1 MWLDYFLDRNERLG
15 PDETASV
22 DVRRRLTHR
31 ELNTRSRALAR
42 GLARIGIGAGD
53 RVGMLSRNSVDMFEA
68 YMAISRAGAIAV
80 PFNFRWT
87 PPEIRYAADDSG
99 ITALLYEPEPFE
111 TLGSAFD
118 DMDLKLNVALGS
130 LEYERLALGQGDDD
144 QISLPVGDLDD
155 PFAILYTS
163 GTTGHPKG
171 SIVRQRALRAQF
183 MGMVDTIR
191 MDRNSRFMQGTPLF
205 HIGITVATSF
215 LAAGGSTVFYRD
227 FVPNEVLDLMEG
239 ERVTHFITAP
249 TVIQFLVQGAD
260 VRSRDFNSLLEIGYG
275 AAPMRPSVLSQAM
288 EAFGCN
294 FRQVY
299 GLTEGGGVVT
309 SLDPADHFDEVLRD
323 TSVGRP
329 LIGIEVAVRDTDD
342 EWVAA
347 TDWGEVC
354 IKGESVMTEYWGK
367 PEATEK
373 AITEGWLRTGDV
385 GWMDDQGYLY
395 LVDRRNDMLITGGE
409 NVYPAEVEMAVDAVD
424 GVEESAVIGVPDEKW
439 GEVPIAFVVLEDG
452 ADLDEATIIEACS
465 QHLARYKV
473 PKQVRFIDELPKNQL
488 GKILRRELRQQA
500 QVG

>member
-1 MWLDYFLDRNERLG
+1 MWLDYFLDRNELLG

-22 DVRRRLTHR
+22 DMRRRLTHR
-31 ELNTRSRALAR
+31 ELNDRSRAMARSLAR
-42 GLARIGIGAGD
+42 AGIAPGE

-87 PPEIRYAADDSG
+87 PPEIRYPADDSG
-99 ITALLYEPEPFE
+99 ITALFYEPELFE

-118 DMDLKLNVALGS
+118 GMDLKLKVALGS
-130 LEYERLALGQGDDD
+130 LEHERLALEQGDE
-144 QISLPVGDLDD
+144 IILPEGDLDD

-227 FVPNEVLDLMEG
+227 FVPDEVLELMEG

-260 VRSRDFNSLLEIGYG
+260 VRSRDLTSLLEIGYG

-329 LIGIEVAVRDTDD
+329 LIGFEVGIRDTDD
-342 EWVAA
+342 EWMEA

-354 IKGESVMTEYWGK
+354 IKGESVMTEYWNK
-367 PEATEK
+367 PDATAK
-373 AITEGWLRTGDV
+373 AITDGWLRTGDV

-395 LVDRRNDMLITGGE
+395 LVDRRNDMLISGGE
-409 NVYPAEVEMAVDAVD
+409 NVYPAEVEMAIDAID
-424 GVEESAVIGVPDEKW
+424 GVEESAVIGIPDEKW
-439 GEVPIAFVVLEDG
+439 GEVPIAFVVLVDG
-452 ADLDEATIIEACS
+452 VELDEAAIVEACT
-465 QHLARYKV
+465 QALARYKV

-500 QVG
+500 EVV